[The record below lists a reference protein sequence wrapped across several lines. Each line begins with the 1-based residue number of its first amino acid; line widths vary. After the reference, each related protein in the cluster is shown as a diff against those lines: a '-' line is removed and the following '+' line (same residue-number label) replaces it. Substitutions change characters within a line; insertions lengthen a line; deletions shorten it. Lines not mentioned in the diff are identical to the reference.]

1 VPLIDTM
8 IRKTLILIFFSLPLL
23 SHSANLDSLK
33 SEWLN
38 KSNSDSVRTN
48 SLINLVIYYQ
58 SVSPDSALK
67 FAKQQLVFAKQ
78 TNNKELEGLAHF
90 SMGYAYLSLDQL
102 QESII
107 NYKKAIEL
115 FIQVKDTT
123 ELANCHNNMALAHLR
138 MGDYSASY
146 TTYTKAIEY
155 YNSLSDTFEVAK
167 VYNQLALIRD
177 YEGKWLESLDLYFIS
192 LDLFEKLNHDYG
204 KSVIYLNIA
213 GIYDHMKD
221 DENAKKFYNQ
231 SLVLKKKINDDYG
244 EALIYC
250 ELADRE
256 SMIGVY
262 DSAITKFMVALKI
275 FEKYNEK
282 MDIAGALSGMGT
294 VYRRMGEHNKSI
306 DFYKKAIT
314 IQREIEL
321 YPGLSKALCGLGGSY
336 NSLGQFNMGKKA
348 CEEGL
353 ALARKTGYKT
363 SEKDNCYCLSTSYEG
378 MGQHKKALDFYKTYI
393 EIRDSL
399 INDER
404 TVEAARKDMQFTFA
418 QQQFQDSVKNAQEQA
433 IKDMEISEQKAQLQK
448 ERTFKYSLFAGILL
462 SLCLVVIAYRS
473 YRIKKRD
480 NRLIALQKEEV
491 EIQKSIVEE
500 KNKEITDSITYA
512 KRIQNAI
519 LPPKKLVKE
528 WLPNSFIFYQPKD
541 IVAGDFYWMETSDDF
556 LFFAVADCTGHGVPG
571 AMVSVVCHNALNRAV
586 KEFNIKD
593 PGKILDKTKELVIE
607 QFENDEEE
615 VKDGMDI
622 ALCRLNLN
630 TNEVS
635 YAGANNP
642 FWILR
647 KDSESIEEI
656 KATKQSIG
664 KAYSSVNYETHSIQ
678 LNKGDSMYLFS
689 DGFADQ
695 FGGEKGK
702 KFKYKPFKNLLI
714 KLATLNIEE
723 QKDKLEKAFND
734 WKGEHEQIDDIC
746 VIGVRV

>member
-1 VPLIDTM
+1 M

-23 SHSANLDSLK
+23 ANSSNIDSLK

-38 KSNSDSVRTN
+38 KNNSDSSRVM
-48 SLINLVIYYQ
+48 SLIRLVRNYQ
-58 SVSPDSALK
+58 AINSDSALK
-67 FAKQQLVFAKQ
+67 FSNEQLEFAKQ
-78 TNNKELEGLAHF
+78 IKNKKWEGLAHF
-90 SMGYAYLSLDQL
+90 SMGFAYFSLNQL
-102 QESII
+102 QKSIT
-107 NYKKAIEL
+107 NYKKAIKL

-138 MGDYSASY
+138 MGDYPASY
-146 TTYTKAIEY
+146 NAYSTAIDY
-155 YNSLSDTFEVAK
+155 YNSLADTFEVAK

-213 GIYDHMKD
+213 GIYEQMKD
-221 DENAKKFYNQ
+221 DENAKKFYNK
-231 SLVLKKKINDDYG
+231 SLALKKKVNDDFG

-256 SMIGVY
+256 SMSGEY
-262 DSAITKFMVALKI
+262 DSALTKFMVALKI

-282 MDIAGALSGMGT
+282 RDIAGTLSGMGSL
-294 VYRRMGEHNKSI
+294 YRRMGEYNKSI
-306 DFYKKAIT
+306 DSYKRAVN

-321 YPGLSKALCGLGGSY
+321 YPDLSKTLCGLGTSY

-353 ALARKTGYKT
+353 ELAQKTRYKI

-378 MGQHKKALDFYKTYI
+378 MGQHKQALDFYRTYI

-404 TVEAARKDMQFTFA
+404 TVEAARKDMQFTFT
-418 QQQFQDSVKNAQEQA
+418 QQQFQDSIKNAQEQA
-433 IKDMEISEQKAQLQK
+433 IKDIEISEQKAQLQK

-480 NRLIALQKEEV
+480 NQLIALQKEEV
-491 EIQKSIVEE
+491 EIQKAIVEE

-528 WLPNSFIFYQPKD
+528 WLPNSFIYYQPKD
-541 IVAGDFYWMETSDDF
+541 IVAGDFYWMETSDGF

-571 AMVSVVCHNALNRAV
+571 AMVSVICHNALNRAV
-586 KEFNIKD
+586 KEFGIKD

-642 FWILR
+642 FWVLR

-664 KAYSSVNYETHSIQ
+664 KAYSSINYESHTLQ
-678 LNKGDSMYLFS
+678 LNKGDSIYLFS

-723 QKDKLEKAFND
+723 QKDKLAKAFND
-734 WKGEHEQIDDIC
+734 WKGEHEQVDDIC